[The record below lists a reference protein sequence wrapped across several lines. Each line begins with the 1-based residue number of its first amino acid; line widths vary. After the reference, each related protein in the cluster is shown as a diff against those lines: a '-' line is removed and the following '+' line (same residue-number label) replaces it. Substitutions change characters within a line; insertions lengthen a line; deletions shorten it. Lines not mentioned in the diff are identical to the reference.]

1 MPAELGGQQL
11 RGRLRADFGA
21 CRPPLPMTDDE
32 ERAPESSRERWTALR
47 TALVRAVRRQCPAWL
62 TDHADD
68 LVQCALVKVMAIAG
82 AGEGTRALSSFYLH
96 RVAHSALVDEIRRRQ
111 RRREVALEVDEP
123 DGQPGGAMVALA
135 ADSDP
140 EEDASL
146 RELGAAVR
154 ACLLSMVRDRRLAVM
169 LYLQGHSVPDAARL
183 LGWAVK
189 RTENLVYRGLA
200 DLRQCLL
207 AKGHSP

>member
-1 MPAELGGQQL
+1 
-11 RGRLRADFGA
+11 
-21 CRPPLPMTDDE
+21 MTDQD
-32 ERAPESSRERWTALR
+32 ERAPETSSERWAMLR
-47 TALVRAVRRQCPAWL
+47 VSLARAVRRQCPQWL
-62 TDHADD
+62 SDHADD
-68 LVQCALVKVMAIAG
+68 LVQCALLKVMAIAA
-82 AGEGTRALSSFYLH
+82 AGEGTRVLSSFYLH

-111 RRREVALEVDEP
+111 RRREVTLEVDDSE
-123 DGQPGGAMVALA
+123 GQQGGAHVTPS

-140 EEDASL
+140 EQDASL

>member
-1 MPAELGGQQL
+1 
-11 RGRLRADFGA
+11 
-21 CRPPLPMTDDE
+21 MTDDE

-111 RRREVALEVDEP
+111 RRREVALEADES
-123 DGQPGGAMVALA
+123 DGQPDGAIGRAGGGFR
-135 ADSDP
+135 S
-140 EEDASL
+140 
-146 RELGAAVR
+146 RRG
-154 ACLLSMVRDRRLAVM
+154 RLA
-169 LYLQGHSVPDAARL
+169 S
-183 LGWAVK
+183 
-189 RTENLVYRGLA
+189 
-200 DLRQCLL
+200 
-207 AKGHSP
+207 

>member
-1 MPAELGGQQL
+1 
-11 RGRLRADFGA
+11 
-21 CRPPLPMTDDE
+21 MTDDDTQD
-32 ERAPESSRERWTALR
+32 PESSRERWTALR
-47 TALVRAVRRQCPAWL
+47 TTLVRAVRRQCPAWL
-62 TDHADD
+62 SAHADD
-68 LVQCALVKVMAIAG
+68 LVQSALVKVMAIAG
-82 AGEGTRALSSFYLH
+82 AGEGTRVLSAFYLH

-111 RRREVALEVDEP
+111 RRREVTLEVDDSEGQR
-123 DGQPGGAMVALA
+123 DGAVVALPA

-140 EEDASL
+140 EHDASL
-146 RELGAAVR
+146 HELGAAVR
-154 ACLLSMVRDRRLAVM
+154 GCLLSMVRDRRLAVM

-200 DLRQCLL
+200 DLRECLL

>member
-1 MPAELGGQQL
+1 M
-11 RGRLRADFGA
+11 
-21 CRPPLPMTDDE
+21 
-32 ERAPESSRERWTALR
+32 R